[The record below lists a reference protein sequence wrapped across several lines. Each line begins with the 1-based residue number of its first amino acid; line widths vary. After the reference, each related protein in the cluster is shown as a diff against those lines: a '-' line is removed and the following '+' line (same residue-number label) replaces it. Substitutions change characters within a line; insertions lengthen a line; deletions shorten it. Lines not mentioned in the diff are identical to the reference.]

1 MATQPIPDDGSYRW
15 FMPSEGLFNQI
26 TISNFMSAVID
37 KYPVKQFFSQEGV
50 KKKFDELLG
59 KRSSSFMTSVL
70 QIVASNQMLQNA
82 DPASIF
88 NAACVAATLDL
99 PINNSLGFAYIV
111 PYGKSAQF
119 QLGYKGF
126 IQLAQ
131 RSGQFQTISATP
143 IYDGQLVEQD
153 PLRGF
158 KFDFSKPKNGAPIGY
173 AAYFKLLNGFEKTLY
188 MTADDLKQ
196 HGLKFSQTYK
206 KGFGLW
212 KDDFENMALK
222 TVLKLLLSK
231 FAPLSVEMQT
241 ATIVDQSVVNNPD
254 TLDVS
259 YLDNTEPEVD
269 PVRDRFELLIN
280 SATTTAELLDIKK
293 SLPEDLQRDM
303 DFLEILEAKRQQL
316 VLEKRSKNNE
326 TEI

>member
-1 MATQPIPDDGSYRW
+1 M
-15 FMPSEGLFNQI
+15 NQI
-26 TISNFMSAVID
+26 D
-37 KYPVKQFFSQEGV
+37 KFPVKNFFAQDGV

-143 IYDGQLVEQD
+143 IYDGQLTEQD
-153 PLRGF
+153 PLHGF
-158 KFDFSKPKNGAPIGY
+158 KFDFTKPKTGSPIGY

-188 MTADDLKQ
+188 MTADELKQ
-196 HGLKFSQTYK
+196 HGMKFSQTYK

-212 KDDFENMALK
+212 KDDFESMAMK

-241 ATIVDQSVVNNPD
+241 ATIVDQSVVNNAD

-259 YLDNTEPEVD
+259 YLDNSEPEVD
-269 PVRDRFELLIN
+269 HARNRFEMLIE
-280 SATTTAELLDIKK
+280 SATTTAELLEIKK
-293 SLPEDLQRDM
+293 SLPVDLQRDKDVVEAM
-303 DFLEILEAKRQQL
+303 EAKKNQL
-316 VLEKRSKNNE
+316 LNDKYNQSNE
-326 TEI
+326 S

>member
-1 MATQPIPDDGSYRW
+1 VKSFFTQDS
-15 FMPSEGLFNQI
+15 
-26 TISNFMSAVID
+26 
-37 KYPVKQFFSQEGV
+37 V

-70 QIVASNQMLQNA
+70 QIVASNNMLQNA

-99 PINNSLGFAYIV
+99 PLNNNLGFAYIV

-119 QLGYKGF
+119 QMGYKGF

-131 RSGQFQTISATP
+131 RSGQFQTISAAP
-143 IYDGQLVEQD
+143 IYAGQLIEQD

-158 KFDFSKPKNGAPIGY
+158 RFDFSVEKSGEPIGY
-173 AAYFKLLNGFEKTLY
+173 AAFFRLTNGFEKTFY
-188 MTADDLKQ
+188 MTTEELKQ

-212 KDDFENMALK
+212 KDDFEAMAQK

-241 ATIVDQSVVNNPD
+241 ATIVDQSVVKNSD

-259 YLDNTEPEVD
+259 YLDNFEIEQD
-269 PVRDRFELLIN
+269 PFRDRIEQLIKSAETTGELL
-280 SATTTAELLDIKK
+280 EIKK
-293 SLPEDLQRDM
+293 SIPKEYANDTELFDW
-303 DFLEILEAKRQQL
+303 LEERKTQILT
-316 VLEKRSKNNE
+316 SK
-326 TEI
+326 

>member
-1 MATQPIPDDGSYRW
+1 M
-15 FMPSEGLFNQI
+15 
-26 TISNFMSAVID
+26 SNNSQID
-37 KYPVKQFFSQEGV
+37 KFPVKSFFAQEGV
-50 KKKFDELLG
+50 RKKFDELLG

-99 PINNSLGFAYIV
+99 PINNSLGFAYII
-111 PYGKSAQF
+111 PFGKSAQF

-131 RSGQFQTISATP
+131 RSGQFQTISAAP
-143 IYDGQLVEQD
+143 LYAGQLVEQD

-158 KFDFSKPKNGAPIGY
+158 RFDFSVEKKGEPIGY
-173 AAYFKLLNGFEKTLY
+173 AAFFKLLNGFEKTLF
-188 MTADDLKQ
+188 MTSAELKQ

-241 ATIVDQSVVNNPD
+241 ATIVDQSVVND
-254 TLDVS
+254 AETLDIT
-259 YLDNTEPEVD
+259 YADNFGASDEID
-269 PVRDRFELLIN
+269 PVRHRLEMLIARA
-280 SATTTAELLDIKK
+280 ATTTELLDIKK
-293 SLPEDLQRDM
+293 SLPEEFQHDEQLLDQ
-303 DFLEILEAKRQQL
+303 LEIKKEQL
-316 VLEKRSKNNE
+316 LTKK
-326 TEI
+326 

>member
-1 MATQPIPDDGSYRW
+1 
-15 FMPSEGLFNQI
+15 
-26 TISNFMSAVID
+26 MSTNSVD
-37 KYPVKQFFSQEGV
+37 KFPVKSFFAQEGV

-82 DPASIF
+82 EPASIF

-99 PINNSLGFAYIV
+99 PINNSLGFAYII
-111 PYGKSAQF
+111 PFGKSAQF

-131 RSGQFQTISATP
+131 RSGQFQTISASP
-143 IYDGQLVEQD
+143 IYDGQLIEQD

-158 KFDFSKPKNGAPIGY
+158 RFDFSIEKKGEPIGY
-173 AAYFKLLNGFEKTLY
+173 AAFFKLLNGFEKTLY
-188 MTADDLKQ
+188 MSTAELKN
-196 HGLKFSQTYK
+196 HGMKFSQTYK

-212 KDDFENMALK
+212 KDDFESMAMK

-241 ATIVDQSVVNNPD
+241 ATIVDQSIVND
-254 TLDVS
+254 AETLDIS
-259 YLDNTEPEVD
+259 YADNLGADDGFD
-269 PVRDRFELLIN
+269 PVRDRIEILILKAETTSELL
-280 SATTTAELLDIKK
+280 EIKK
-293 SLPEDLQRDM
+293 SLPDEFKEDADILNT
-303 DFLEILEAKRQQL
+303 LEHRKQTILS
-316 VLEKRSKNNE
+316 SKK
-326 TEI
+326 

>member
-1 MATQPIPDDGSYRW
+1 MST
-15 FMPSEGLFNQI
+15 N
-26 TISNFMSAVID
+26 SNID
-37 KYPVKQFFSQEGV
+37 KYPVKSFFTQDSV

-70 QIVASNQMLQNA
+70 QIVASNNMLQNA

-99 PINNSLGFAYIV
+99 PLNNNLGFAYIV

-119 QLGYKGF
+119 QMGYKGF

-131 RSGQFQTISATP
+131 RSGQFQTISAAP
-143 IYDGQLVEQD
+143 IYAGQLIEQD

-158 KFDFSKPKNGAPIGY
+158 RFDFSVEKSGEPIGY
-173 AAYFKLLNGFEKTLY
+173 AAFFRLTNGFEKTFY
-188 MTADDLKQ
+188 MTTEELKQ

-212 KDDFENMALK
+212 KDDFEAMAQK

-241 ATIVDQSVVNNPD
+241 ATIVDQSVVKNSD

-259 YLDNTEPEVD
+259 YLDNFEIEQD
-269 PVRDRFELLIN
+269 PFRDRIEQLIKSAETTGELL
-280 SATTTAELLDIKK
+280 EIKK
-293 SLPEDLQRDM
+293 SIPKEYANDTELFDW
-303 DFLEILEAKRQQL
+303 LEERKTQILT
-316 VLEKRSKNNE
+316 SK
-326 TEI
+326 